1 MLGKKRTQHVRG
13 VGPVRV
19 RDHWLA
25 RGGRSG
31 VAMIGVVVVD
41 ERIELTIRPLP
52 LWFRFLYAWL
62 AVGQGGG

>member
-1 MLGKKRTQHVRG
+1 MRG

-41 ERIELTIRPLP
+41 ERIELTTRPLP
-52 LWFRFLYAWL
+52 LLLRCLCAWL